1 MTMTNTK
8 TETLIAPESTG
19 PGHAHQTF
27 LVGEEIY
34 LRRIEKADA
43 QLTVSWR
50 ETLFPLAPERTESW
64 IAEDSHKERRA
75 YYAIVRKSDDRI
87 VGSLVGERWDIA
99 NYVHG
104 YVDPLFGEQGLAWKA
119 EAFRLI
125 LPWMVDEQHRVSL
138 HVSVAGDEAPVIAA
152 LLEAG
157 AREVARSPQLLMRVG
172 GERVDLVRFEYLNRQ
187 WVERIGDPASIELQ
201 RAGTGEPRP
210 VPALVT
216 LDGEPPRNAI
226 AVGERVYL
234 KPIDKEDAEE
244 MASWSR
250 KETETFYGHSRTIY
264 STLNHIERRLTD
276 QKQKWPVNIG
286 FAVRLREND
295 AFIGEVA
302 VLDVDY
308 VNRYAESASWM
319 YHTGYRGGGYGSE
332 AKHLLLEYAFDTLGL
347 LAVESFVSDENLRSA
362 AALRKQGYREVGQL
376 HWTYSADGGY
386 RGDAIF
392 LLTADAWRALPRAK

>member
-1 MTMTNTK
+1 MTMTK
-8 TETLIAPESTG
+8 TEKPLTTG
-19 PGHAHQTF
+19 AAEPGHAHQTF

-64 IAEDSHKERRA
+64 ITEDSHKERRA
-75 YYAIVRKSDDRI
+75 HYAIVRKSDDRI
-87 VGSLVGERWDIA
+87 VGSLVTERWEIA
-99 NYVHG
+99 NYLRG
-104 YVDPLFGEQGLAWKA
+104 YVDPLFGAQGLAWKA
-119 EAFRLI
+119 EAFRLV
-125 LPWMVDEQHRVSL
+125 LPWMVDEQHRISL
-138 HVSVAGDEAPVIAA
+138 HISVAGDEAPVIAA

-157 AREVARSPQLLMRVG
+157 AREVARTPRLLMREG

-187 WVERIGDPASIELQ
+187 WIDRIGDPVDIELQ
-201 RAGTGEPRP
+201 RAGTGAPRP
-210 VPALVT
+210 VPAAVT
-216 LDGEPPRNAI
+216 LDGEPPKNAI

-244 MASWSR
+244 MARWSR
-250 KETETFYGHSRTIY
+250 KETETFYGHSRTIN

-276 QKQKWPVNIG
+276 DKQKWPVNIG
-286 FAVRLREND
+286 FAVRLRAD
-295 AFIGEVA
+295 DTFIGEVA

-308 VNRYAESASWM
+308 VNRYAESASWI

-347 LAVESFVSDENLRSA
+347 LAVESFVSDENMRSA

-376 HWTYSADGGY
+376 HWTSSADSGY
-386 RGDAIF
+386 RGDVVF
-392 LLTADAWRALPRAK
+392 QLTADTWRALPRAK